1 MRLLIF
7 DHQDNPWLFWCPVE
21 RRYCVRFYKARGT
34 ATMKKL
40 LALIAFIFIVGALAG
55 PDKSNPNPNSHSTTK
70 SYSANS
76 SQASSFMDDVHSKVI
91 SDAEREYQMAS
102 SSGGNVD
109 RCVQAGMVAAAYL
122 QAHNQP
128 SYQSWKMREEMD
140 CHR

>member
-1 MRLLIF
+1 
-7 DHQDNPWLFWCPVE
+7 
-21 RRYCVRFYKARGT
+21 
-34 ATMKKL
+34 MKKI
-40 LALIAFIFIVGALAG
+40 LAVIVFIFVVGALAG
-55 PDKSNPNPNSHSTTK
+55 PNKNNPNPGSRSTTA

-76 SQASSFMDDVHSKVI
+76 TQTSNFMDDIHSKVI

-102 SSGGNVD
+102 SSGGDVD
-109 RCVQAGMVAAAYL
+109 RCVHAGMVAAAYL